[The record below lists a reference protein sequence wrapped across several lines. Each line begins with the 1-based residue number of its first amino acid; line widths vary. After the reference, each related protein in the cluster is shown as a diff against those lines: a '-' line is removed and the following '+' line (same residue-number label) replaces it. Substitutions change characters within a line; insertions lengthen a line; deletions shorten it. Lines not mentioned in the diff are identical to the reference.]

1 MTILHKAFWQSEDNS
16 IKLSMPIAKV
26 DKEKRMVSGFATLD
40 NVDKQSD
47 IVPTDVSIKA
57 FERFRGNLREMH
69 MPIAV
74 GRVMSFKADKFYN
87 KEEDKFYNGV
97 YVDAYISKGAQDT
110 WEKVLDG
117 TLSGFSIG
125 GSIKDSEDQ
134 YDPQMDKA
142 IRVIKDYDL
151 SELSLVDN
159 PANQFANILSIQKKE
174 DGTNVVDGFLSKM
187 TIENVY
193 WTKDSGLVRLS
204 KEEDPRSGEIMIG
217 FVETTDTEKTQKIKD
232 LLKEHGA
239 ITNEMTPNKNP
250 HSMDDCEDP
259 KNCPDHM
266 AMYNDKEKK
275 EEIGKASNVR
285 VGDMVSWNSSGGTA
299 RGKVT
304 RVVRNGKIKVPNSS
318 FTITGTPEDP
328 AVAIR
333 VYRDGKPTD
342 TIVGHKM
349 KTLRMNSSKSF
360 EEISI
365 DNSVKEG
372 NIMANTEKEVTK
384 AVEDEVVVV
393 DEIVKSDTA
402 EVAADAPAEAAA
414 EAPAEV
420 AADAPA
426 EAATEAPAEAAVEAA
441 ADAPA
446 EAAADAPA
454 EAAAEAVEKSDTVVE
469 DATTPAEESKDA
481 DLAKAVESVKTSV
494 EEVSKSVTAAVGDLV
509 ATVKSINE
517 QIAELQKGIAK
528 VTEEVTAVKNNAE
541 EFGKRVDSLE
551 DDTAIRKSG
560 DLGGV
565 VQENKIQKRSMWGG
579 RFLNSADLYR

>member
-1 MTILHKAFWQSEDNS
+1 MTNLHKAFWHSEDNS
-16 IKLSMPIAKV
+16 IKLSMPIAKI
-26 DKEKRMVSGFATLD
+26 DKEKRTVSGFATLD

-74 GRVMSFKADKFYN
+74 GRVMSFKSDKFYD
-87 KEEDKFYNGV
+87 KEKDKFYNGV

-125 GSIKDSEDQ
+125 GSIKDTEDQ
-134 YDPQMDKA
+134 YDPEMDKS

-151 SELSLVDN
+151 HELSLVDN
-159 PANQFANILSIQKKE
+159 PANQFANIVSIQKAE
-174 DGTNVVDGFLSKM
+174 DGKNTFDGIMTKM
-187 TIENVY
+187 SLENVY
-193 WTKDSGLVRLS
+193 WSKDNNLVRLS
-204 KEEDPRSGEIMIG
+204 KEEDVRSGEVLIG
-217 FVETTDTEKTQKIKD
+217 FVETTDTEKNEVIKN
-232 LLKEHGA
+232 LIKAYGTM
-239 ITNEMTPNKNP
+239 TNENVPTKNP
-250 HSMDDCEDP
+250 ETIKPKKKKKDEEEDMD
-259 KNCPDHM
+259 
-266 AMYNDKEKK
+266 
-275 EEIGKASNVR
+275 KATSVR

-349 KTLRMNSSKSF
+349 KTLRRISMKS
-360 EEISI
+360 EEIS
-365 DNSVKEG
+365 DNSK
-372 NIMANTEKEVTK
+372 KEVNDMAKTEQEATVVAEDVQIEK
-384 AVEDEVVVV
+384 TEVVEDELVVV
-393 DEIVKSDTA
+393 DEIVKSDSDAPADAQADAPA
-402 EVAADAPAEAAA
+402 EDAPAEEVVAEDAPAADAPAE
-414 EAPAEV
+414 
-420 AADAPA
+420 DAPA
-426 EAATEAPAEAAVEAA
+426 ADVE
-441 ADAPA
+441 
-446 EAAADAPA
+446 
-454 EAAAEAVEKSDTVVE
+454 VEKAE
-469 DATTPAEESKDA
+469 TPAVESKDA
-481 DLAKAVESVKTSV
+481 DLAKAVETVKTSV
-494 EEVSKSVTAAVGDLV
+494 EEVSKSVTAAVGELA

-517 QIAELQKGIAK
+517 QLAELTKSVAK
-528 VTEEVTAVKNNAE
+528 VTEEVTTVKGNVE
-541 EFGKRVDSLE
+541 EFGKRVDAVE

-565 VQENKIQKRSMWGG
+565 VQGNKIKKGSMWGG
-579 RFLNSADLYR
+579 RFLNNADLYR